1 MILVFPQATK
11 KFNDLYQEMLKESCI
26 NDFLDISL
34 GSYDLK
40 TVKKVVIILLE
51 NDVVEKHLNN
61 YLNACEKINNF
72 QIVKLKK
79 ETSGAICTTLM
90 AIPILKNKTVIISAL
105 DQILLDKKLD
115 FSNSLLRTNVDMLA
129 PTHKSDNP
137 SLCYILKDDEDQ
149 VIQLFEKRLVS
160 NEALLGIY
168 IVKDFSEFYKNCHE
182 LLIKYKGFKDR
193 IFYTSDVINNY
204 IGKNMICE
212 FPRIDTNYYKIR
224 TLKDFK
230 VIK

>member
-61 YLNACEKINNF
+61 YLNECEKINNF

-90 AIPILKNKTVIISAL
+90 VHTYI
-105 DQILLDKKLD
+105 KKQKCH
-115 FSNSLLRTNVDMLA
+115 NIGIR
-129 PTHKSDNP
+129 SD
-137 SLCYILKDDEDQ
+137 C
-149 VIQLFEKRLVS
+149 
-160 NEALLGIY
+160 A
-168 IVKDFSEFYKNCHE
+168 
-182 LLIKYKGFKDR
+182 
-193 IFYTSDVINNY
+193 
-204 IGKNMICE
+204 
-212 FPRIDTNYYKIR
+212 
-224 TLKDFK
+224 
-230 VIK
+230 